1 LSMRMLQ
8 KSLEG
13 SGFSNGKSSTRVM
26 TFSN

>member
-1 LSMRMLQ
+1 MLQ